1 MLGTGYHQREIIPM
15 VSTAEDSTTGAR
27 TTWALQSYLKLEPV
41 QLAMLTAIAV
51 VFFLAV
57 TGLSRLYRAQQESLG
72 NRWYE
77 RGVAD
82 LSARNFNQ
90 AMLEFRT
97 ALRYSRDNYD
107 YQLNLAES
115 LLGLHRTQEAY
126 SYFLNLWEREPENG
140 MVNLELARI
149 AAASGEKEQA
159 ERDYHNAIYATWPGD
174 QEVQRR
180 ETRVEL
186 IKYLLKI
193 GASEQAQAEL
203 IALEANLGNDPVQ
216 QERVGELFMLAQD
229 YEHALAAYR
238 VSLRSNRHNE
248 RAQAGAGWAAF
259 ETGQYPLA
267 QRYLQMAV
275 AANPNDRESA
285 ERLKTTSLVLQMD
298 PFQRGLS
305 VAHRNR
311 IVVDAFATTG
321 QRLKSCE
328 GKPGSTA
335 PATSQLGLA
344 DTWEALK
351 PRITVRGLEREP
363 DRVESAMDL
372 VFEIE
377 RETASCA
384 VVSAPDQALLL
395 IARLHE
401 GR

>member
-1 MLGTGYHQREIIPM
+1 M
-15 VSTAEDSTTGAR
+15 VDSAKQSTTTVR
-27 TTWALQSYLKLEPV
+27 SRWALPTYLTLEPV
-41 QLAMLTAIAV
+41 QLAVLTAIAV

-57 TGLSRLYRAQQESLG
+57 TGLSHLYRSQQESLG
-72 NRWYE
+72 NRWYM

-82 LSARNFNQ
+82 LSTGNFNQ
-90 AMLEFRT
+90 SMLEFRT

-115 LLGLHRTQEAY
+115 LLGLKRAPEAY
-126 SYFLNLWEREPENG
+126 SYFINLWEREPENG
-140 MVNLELARI
+140 VVNLELARI
-149 AAASGEKEQA
+149 AAASGQTEQA
-159 ERDYHNAIYATWPGD
+159 ERYYHNAIYATWPGD
-174 QEVQRR
+174 REVQRR

-186 IKYLLKI
+186 IEYLLKI
-193 GASEQAQAEL
+193 GASQQAQSEL

-216 QERVGELFMLAQD
+216 QERLGGLFMRAQD

-238 VSLRSNRHNE
+238 SSLRSNRRNG
-248 RAQAGAGWAAF
+248 AALAGAGWAAY

-267 QRYLQMAV
+267 QKYLE
-275 AANPNDRESA
+275 AALMINPNDTQSA
-285 ERLKTTSLVLQMD
+285 ARLKTTELILQMD

-311 IVVDAFATTG
+311 MVTDAFASAG

-335 PATSQLGLA
+335 AASSQLGLA
-344 DTWEALK
+344 DTWATLQ
-351 PRITVRGLEREP
+351 PRITPRGLESDP
-363 DRVESAMDL
+363 DLVESSMDL

-377 RETASCA
+377 RETASCG
-384 VVSAPDQALLL
+384 VVSPADQALLL
-395 IARLHE
+395 ISRLHE